1 MNVIFLSSKIISE
14 EYKIMMKIEKIKKN
28 VICSLTY
35 LTKKEKKIYFLL
47 FVNMYV
53 PKSRIVTEVGIS
65 SSGILISAQVL

>member
-1 MNVIFLSSKIISE
+1 MNVIFLSSKIISK

-35 LTKKEKKIYFLL
+35 LTKKRKKSIFYYLL
-47 FVNMYV
+47 TCMYQ
-53 PKSRIVTEVGIS
+53 KRRIVTEVGIS